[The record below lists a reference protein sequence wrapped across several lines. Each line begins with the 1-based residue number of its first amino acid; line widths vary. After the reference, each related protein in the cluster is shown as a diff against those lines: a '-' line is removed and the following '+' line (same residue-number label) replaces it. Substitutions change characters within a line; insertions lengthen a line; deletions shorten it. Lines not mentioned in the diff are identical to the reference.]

1 MWKVDSDFV
10 QMLYTQEH
18 DFKLKFVVYFEK
30 NYNMQ
35 LFPLMK
41 PSMRKKAR
49 DESFKA
55 VKKLKEMK
63 RGKSV
68 VQEVPDGK
76 YEKK

>member
-1 MWKVDSDFV
+1 MLKVDSDFV

-35 LFPLMK
+35 IFPLLK
-41 PSMRKKAR
+41 PTLKKKAR
-49 DESFKA
+49 DERFKV

-63 RGKSV
+63 RKKSA
-68 VQEVPDGK
+68 VQETPD
-76 YEKK
+76 